1 MKFTEKDIKRI
12 TDILFNIYSLAK
24 KKKVSNIPD
33 TFKDFINQNI
43 TSGLCPLKCSDYI
56 SLYNE

>member
-1 MKFTEKDIKRI
+1 MKFTDKDIKRI

-24 KKKVSNIPD
+24 KKKVSNVPD

-43 TSGLCPLKCSDYI
+43 TNGLCPLKCSDYI
-56 SLYNE
+56 SSYNE